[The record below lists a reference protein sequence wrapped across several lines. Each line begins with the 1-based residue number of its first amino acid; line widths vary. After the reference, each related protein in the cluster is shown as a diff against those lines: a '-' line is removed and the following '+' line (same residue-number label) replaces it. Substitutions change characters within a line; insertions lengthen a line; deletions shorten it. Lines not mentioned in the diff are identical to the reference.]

1 MTEYTLAYSPC
12 PNDTYVFAAL
22 TNGLLDGAPAVRV
35 HLADIEEL
43 NTSAARGEYE
53 LTKVSYGAIPFL
65 MDRYRILPSGGAL
78 GRANG
83 PLLVAL
89 PGEAPPLFADFAHK
103 RIAIPGEH
111 TTAYLL
117 LQLALG
123 ARPKTVAM
131 RFDRIVPAV
140 LSGEVDAGLIIHES
154 RFTYRDAGLISIADL
169 GEWWENMTLLPTP
182 LGAILIRNDVGDAQ
196 AREIDGAI
204 RRSLAFAR
212 ANEAAIMPYVREH
225 AIEMSDEVMRAH
237 IELYV
242 NDYTEG
248 LGETGRNAVRALFS
262 RAHDGGHSAKRGRAV
277 LRRRFL
283 TGSAGLALAD
293 GRTRRRRAGAV
304 RSDRTRRRG
313 LPPLVLAL
321 PERSQRRRHH
331 QPERRH
337 LAARIDRRR
346 DSQPRRHSPQGDLRA
361 GTRLPRRSR
370 RRRRGCLVG

>member
-22 TNGLLDGAPAVRV
+22 TNGLLDGAPSVRV

-43 NTSAARGEYE
+43 NTSATRGEYE

-89 PGEAPPLFADFAHK
+89 PGEAPPLFADFVHK

-111 TTAYLL
+111 TTAHLL

-212 ANEAAIMPYVREH
+212 ANEAAIMPYVREN
-225 AIEMSDEVMRAH
+225 AIEMSDDVMRAH

-262 RAHDGGHSAKRGRAV
+262 RAHDAGI
-277 LRRRFL
+277 LRKEVEPCF
-283 TGSAGLALAD
+283 AD
-293 GRTRRRRAGAV
+293 V
-304 RSDRTRRRG
+304 S
-313 LPPLVLAL
+313 
-321 PERSQRRRHH
+321 
-331 QPERRH
+331 
-337 LAARIDRRR
+337 
-346 DSQPRRHSPQGDLRA
+346 
-361 GTRLPRRSR
+361 
-370 RRRRGCLVG
+370 